1 MTSPLV
7 EIRNLQVAR
16 GGQPVLRIN
25 ALTIEKGAVLAV
37 VGPNGAGKSSL
48 LLALARLLSPER
60 GEIFFN
66 GNPPASESDLV
77 YRRKVALVLQDPLLF
92 DTSVFDNVA
101 AGLRFRGLGKNKIRP
116 RVEKWLARLGIAEL
130 KHRRATE
137 LSGGEAQRVS
147 LARALALEPELLL
160 LDEPF
165 SALDPPTRKRL
176 LDDLS
181 ALLAETQITTVL
193 VTHDLDEALFLGDGV
208 AVILAGELRQQ
219 GTPEAVFTAPSDLDV
234 AAFVGVETVL
244 PGRVVAAKNG
254 QISVEVGAQRIEAVG
269 HAQFDQQVYVCLRP
283 EDVTLWEQADLPPSS
298 ARNVI
303 RGHVKQILPSGPLV
317 RVVLDCGFMLVALVT
332 RSSAQTMC
340 LEPGAKVTATFK
352 ASAVHIILRSD
363 EPLNVAK
370 ID

>member
-1 MTSPLV
+1 MTAPLV
-7 EIRNLQVAR
+7 EIRNLRVVR
-16 GGQPVLRIN
+16 GGQPILRID
-25 ALTIEKGAVLAV
+25 ALTIGKRAVLAV

-48 LLALARLLSPER
+48 LLALARLLPLER

-66 GNPPASESDLV
+66 GNPPASESDLA

-101 AGLRFRGLGKNKIRP
+101 AGLRFRGFGKHEIRS

-244 PGRVVAAKNG
+244 PGRVVAAQNG
-254 QISVEVGAQRIEAVG
+254 QISVDVGAQRIEAVG
-269 HAQFDQQVYVCLRP
+269 HAQFNQQVYACLRP
-283 EDVTLWEQADLPPSS
+283 EDITLWKQADLPSSS
-298 ARNVI
+298 ARNLL
-303 RGHVKQILPSGPLV
+303 RGRVKQILPGGPLV
-317 RVVLDCGFMLVALVT
+317 RVVLDCGFILVALVT
-332 RSSAQTMC
+332 RSSAQAMR
-340 LEPGAKVTATFK
+340 LEPGAVITATFK
-352 ASAVHIILRSD
+352 ASAVHIIPRSD
-363 EPLNVAK
+363 ETFRISKNP
-370 ID
+370 

>member
-1 MTSPLV
+1 MTAPLV

-16 GGQPVLRIN
+16 GGQPILRIN

-60 GEIFFN
+60 GEILFN

-101 AGLRFRGLGKNKIRP
+101 SGLRFRRVDKRQIRQ
-116 RVEKWLARLGIAEL
+116 RVETWLARLGIAEL

-176 LDDLS
+176 LHDLS

-208 AVILAGELRQQ
+208 AVILAGEMRQQ
-219 GTPEAVFTAPSDLDV
+219 GAPEAVFTAPSDLDV

-244 PGRVVAAKNG
+244 PGRVIAAQNG
-254 QISVEVGAQRIEAVG
+254 QISVAVGAQRIEAVG
-269 HAQFDQQVYVCLRP
+269 RAQFDQQVYVCLRP
-283 EDVTLWEQADLPPSS
+283 EDITLWKQADLPSSS
-298 ARNVI
+298 ARNLL
-303 RGHVKQILPSGPLV
+303 RGRVKQVLPGGPLV
-317 RVVLDCGFMLVALVT
+317 RVVLDCGFTLVALVT

-340 LEPGAKVTATFK
+340 LEPGAEVTATFK
-352 ASAVHIILRSD
+352 ASAVHILPRND
-363 EPLNVAK
+363 EPLIVSK
-370 ID
+370 IH